1 MVRLLLCPTSGRL
14 DPERSWHWRCSND
27 RTMENELEPIRFLT
41 VREAAEMLQVSKRT
55 LERMIYDKKFPAFKV
70 GHQWRVSESQLNKWV
85 KTLDEL

>member
-1 MVRLLLCPTSGRL
+1 MKSPSGL
-14 DPERSWHWRCSND
+14 SISHGHAGCEDSCFVQQVA
-27 RTMENELEPIRFLT
+27 TMENELEPIRFLT

-70 GHQWRVSESQLNKWV
+70 GRQWRVCESQLNKWI

>member
-1 MVRLLLCPTSGRL
+1 
-14 DPERSWHWRCSND
+14 
-27 RTMENELEPIRFLT
+27 MENELEPIRFLT

-70 GHQWRVSESQLNKWV
+70 GRQWRVCESQLNKWI